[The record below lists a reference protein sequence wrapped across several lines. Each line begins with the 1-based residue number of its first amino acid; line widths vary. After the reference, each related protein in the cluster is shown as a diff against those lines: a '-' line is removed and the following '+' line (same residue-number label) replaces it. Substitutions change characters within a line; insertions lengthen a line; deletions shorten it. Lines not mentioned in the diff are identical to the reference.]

1 MSAKIQKI
9 IYIIF
14 GKFGCIPTLD
24 SDVNALVQAA
34 ILAQSEGI
42 DILDIINFTKKY
54 KNKLA
59 EGNI

>member
-14 GKFGCIPTLD
+14 GKFGCIPTID
-24 SDVNALVQAA
+24 SDVNILVQTT

-42 DILDIINFTKKY
+42 DILDIIKFTKKY
-54 KNKLA
+54 KNKT
-59 EGNI
+59 G